1 MFDPQRDSGYREL
14 LPGIRQK
21 TRAFGA
27 KTLMA
32 EFALARGSVLPLHAH
47 PHEQAG
53 YLISGHLRPAPEA
66 ARWSR
71 SSVRACQGSIAGG

>member
-32 EFALARGSVLPLHAH
+32 EFRMSGIRSALTSGLGDMLPLDN
-47 PHEQAG
+47 
-53 YLISGHLRPAPEA
+53 
-66 ARWSR
+66 
-71 SSVRACQGSIAGG
+71 